1 MALAAAQFAKAQL
14 DLREPVAGKKS
25 FNPGGSLAVIKFMFN
40 PKDYS
45 MSLQSGWNFKPVKK
59 AAEPPE
65 FTGNQMRSLDVEV
78 FLDASDQENGS
89 VADAVEMLF
98 STVRPTDK
106 SISAGTPFPP
116 IVVFSWGDSKAFVG
130 VVKSVNASLTLFRPS
145 GLPVRATCKLSM
157 QEFAP
162 SPEKQNPTSGALRS
176 TRAHCVTLGDSLAS
190 IANAEY
196 GDPDLW
202 RAIAEVNEIEDPF
215 NIRIG
220 TELLI
225 PAPADA
231 AELV

>member
-1 MALAAAQFAKAQL
+1 MPLAAQFAKAQL
-14 DLREPVAGKKS
+14 DLREPVAGKTS
-25 FNPGGSLAVIKFMFN
+25 FTPGGSISVIKFKFN

-45 MSLQSGWNFKPVKK
+45 MSLQSGWNFKPQKK
-59 AAEPPE
+59 SAEPPE

-78 FLDASDQENGS
+78 FLDASDEDNGT
-89 VADAVEMLF
+89 VAGAVESLF
-98 STVRPTDK
+98 STVRPTEK

-116 IVVFSWGDSKAFVG
+116 IVVFSWGDSRAFVG
-130 VVKSVNASLTLFRPS
+130 VVKSVSATLTLFRPS
-145 GLPVRATCKLSM
+145 GLPVRATCKLSL

-162 SPEKQNPTSGALRS
+162 SPAGQNPTSGALRS
-176 TRAHCVTLGDSLAS
+176 SRAHCVTLGDSLAS

-196 GDPDLW
+196 GDPNMW
-202 RAIAEVNEIEDPF
+202 RAIAAVNEIEDPF

-231 AELV
+231 AVLV

>member
-1 MALAAAQFAKAQL
+1 MAKAGVQFAKAQL

-25 FNPGGSLAVIKFMFN
+25 FGPGGSIAVIKFKFN

-45 MSLQSGWNFKPVKK
+45 MSLQSGWNFKPQKK
-59 AAEPPE
+59 SAEPPE

-78 FLDASDQENGS
+78 FLDASEEEKGS
-89 VADAVEMLF
+89 VAGTVEQLF
-98 STVRPTDK
+98 STLRPTEK

-116 IVVFSWGDSKAFVG
+116 IVVFSWGDAKPFVG
-130 VVKSVNASLTLFRPS
+130 VVKSVSASLTLFRMS
-145 GLPVRATCKLSM
+145 GLPIRATCKLSL

-176 TRAHCVTLGDSLAS
+176 SRAHCVTLGDSLAS

-196 GDPDLW
+196 GDPNMW

-231 AELV
+231 AALV